1 MIELTGLSRRYVLG
15 GETIRALD
23 AIDETIRSGEHLA
36 VMGPSGS
43 GKSTLLNVIGCL
55 DRPTSG
61 SYRLDGREVAG
72 LADHDL
78 ARLRRREIGYV
89 FQAFHLIP
97 RMTALENVEL
107 GMLFDGVAR
116 NERRE
121 RAVAA
126 LERVGMGARAHHR
139 PGELS
144 GGERQRAAIAR
155 AVVMRPRI
163 LLADEPTGNLD
174 QASGRAVLEL
184 LDALHEQGLTV
195 IVVTHDP
202 GVARRAQR
210 VLVLRD
216 GRIVRRMPAVEL
228 RSLDEALAGAVP

>member
-1 MIELTGLSRRYVLG
+1 VIELTGLSRRYVLG

>member
-1 MIELTGLSRRYVLG
+1 MIELANLSRQYVLG

-23 AIDETIRSGEHLA
+23 AIDETIRDGEHLA

-55 DRPTSG
+55 DRPTAG

-89 FQAFHLIP
+89 FQAFHLVP

-116 NERRE
+116 SERRE
-121 RAVAA
+121 RALAA
-126 LERVGMGARAHHR
+126 LERVGMGARAQHR

-144 GGERQRAAIAR
+144 GGERQRTAIAR
-155 AVVMRPRI
+155 AIVMRPRI

-202 GVARRAQR
+202 SVARRAER

-216 GRIVRRMPAVEL
+216 GQIVRRLPAVEL
-228 RSLDEALAGAVP
+228 RSLDEALAGAQT

>member
-1 MIELTGLSRRYVLG
+1 MIELANLSRQYVLG

-23 AIDETIRSGEHLA
+23 AIDETIRDGEHLA

-55 DRPTSG
+55 DRPTAG

-89 FQAFHLIP
+89 FQAFHLVP

-107 GMLFDGVAR
+107 GMLFDGVPR
-116 NERRE
+116 SERRE
-121 RAVAA
+121 RALAA
-126 LERVGMGARAHHR
+126 LERVGMGARAQHR

-144 GGERQRAAIAR
+144 GGERQRTAIAR
-155 AVVMRPRI
+155 AIVMRPRI

-202 GVARRAQR
+202 SVARRAER

-216 GRIVRRMPAVEL
+216 GQIVRRLPAVEL
-228 RSLDEALAGAVP
+228 RSLDEALAGAQT

>member
-116 NERRE
+116 NARRE

>member
-1 MIELTGLSRRYVLG
+1 VIELANLSRQYVLG

-23 AIDETIRSGEHLA
+23 AIDETIRDGEHLA

-55 DRPTSG
+55 DRPTAG

-89 FQAFHLIP
+89 FQAFHLVP

-116 NERRE
+116 SERRE
-121 RAVAA
+121 RALAA
-126 LERVGMGARAHHR
+126 LERVGMGARAQHR

-144 GGERQRAAIAR
+144 GGERQRTAIAR
-155 AVVMRPRI
+155 AIVMRPRI

-202 GVARRAQR
+202 SVARRAER

-216 GRIVRRMPAVEL
+216 GQIVRRLPAVEL
-228 RSLDEALAGAVP
+228 RSLDEALAGAQT

>member
-1 MIELTGLSRRYVLG
+1 VIELANLSRQYVLG

-23 AIDETIRSGEHLA
+23 AIDETIRDGEHLA

-55 DRPTSG
+55 DRPTAG

-89 FQAFHLIP
+89 FQAFHLVP

-107 GMLFDGVAR
+107 GMLFDGVPR
-116 NERRE
+116 SERRE
-121 RAVAA
+121 RALAA
-126 LERVGMGARAHHR
+126 LERVGMGARAQHR

-144 GGERQRAAIAR
+144 GGERQRTAIAR
-155 AVVMRPRI
+155 AIVMRPRI

-202 GVARRAQR
+202 SVARRAER

-216 GRIVRRMPAVEL
+216 GQIVRRLPAVEL
-228 RSLDEALAGAVP
+228 RSLDEALAGAQT

>member
-1 MIELTGLSRRYVLG
+1 VIELAGLSRQYVLG

-23 AIDETIRSGEHLA
+23 AIDESIRDGEHLA

-55 DRPTSG
+55 DRPTAG

-116 NERRE
+116 SERRE

-144 GGERQRAAIAR
+144 GGERQRTAIAR

-184 LDALHEQGLTV
+184 IDALHEQGLTV

-202 GVARRAQR
+202 SVARRAER

-228 RSLDEALAGAVP
+228 RSLDEALAGARA